1 MVDISQFRK
10 HPVYVDGVDHDP
22 GEHGDAEVVQAHRDE
37 RAQEGQ
43 FRQLSVDQDDDEDEN
58 LKTKRY

>member
-1 MVDISQFRK
+1 M
-10 HPVYVDGVDHDP
+10 DGVDHDP